1 MECLD
6 WVIEVVRDFVDGRID
21 EIETQMSIFK
31 VILSIYIKMLTNI
44 DIMNFL
50 DLQWCSGLLYSGKQN
65 FINFGFLQRHILVTK
80 PRWPQSVFGNSY
92 ILLCLHSE
100 SRAM

>member
-21 EIETQMSIFK
+21 EIDTQMSIFK

-50 DLQWCSGLLYSGKQN
+50 DLQWCSG
-65 FINFGFLQRHILVTK
+65 
-80 PRWPQSVFGNSY
+80 
-92 ILLCLHSE
+92 
-100 SRAM
+100 